1 MNIEIVEKK
10 ENKLLNRTE
19 VHFRVIHEGE
29 KTPERE
35 LVKNDLAEI
44 LKAKKGNIVL
54 EYLKPEFGIQQSI
67 GYAKIYKSMDDAK
80 RIEKEYILKRN
91 KFGAEKEKK
100 EDKEKAEEK
109 KEESE
114 SEKPPEQKEEQTE
127 STEEKKNE
135 KTKEETE
142 EKVKEGEDGKE

>member
-91 KFGAEKEKK
+91 KFGVE
-100 EDKEKAEEK
+100 KEKAEEK
-109 KEESE
+109 KKKT
-114 SEKPPEQKEEQTE
+114 EKPPEQKEEQTD
-127 STEEKKNE
+127 STEEKKKE
-135 KTKEETE
+135 KTKEEAE

>member
-80 RIEKEYILKRN
+80 RVEKEYILKRN

-114 SEKPPEQKEEQTE
+114 KPPEQKEEQTE
-127 STEEKKNE
+127 SAEEKKDE
-135 KTKEETE
+135 ETKKETE

>member
-80 RIEKEYILKRN
+80 RVEKEHILKRN

-100 EDKEKAEEK
+100 EDKKAEEK
-109 KEESE
+109 KEE
-114 SEKPPEQKEEQTE
+114 SEKPPEQKEEQIE
-127 STEEKKNE
+127 SAEEKKDE
-135 KTKEETE
+135 ETKKETE

>member
-54 EYLKPEFGIQQSI
+54 EYLKPEFGIQRSI
-67 GYAKIYKSMDDAK
+67 GYAKIYKSIDDAK
-80 RIEKEYILKRN
+80 RVEKEYILKRN
-91 KFGAEKEKK
+91 KFGVE
-100 EDKEKAEEK
+100 KEKAEEK
-109 KEESE
+109 KEE

-142 EKVKEGEDGKE
+142 EKVKEGEDDKE

>member
-1 MNIEIVEKK
+1 VINMNIEIVEKK

-91 KFGAEKEKK
+91 KFGVE
-100 EDKEKAEEK
+100 KEKAEEK
-109 KEESE
+109 KKKT
-114 SEKPPEQKEEQTE
+114 EKPPEQKEEQTD
-127 STEEKKNE
+127 STEEKKKE
-135 KTKEETE
+135 KTKEEAE